1 MLRKQRTTRSRSVR
15 PVAEPWSERPAAK
28 LQEQETLGAS
38 NIKWSE
44 WLPQNFVFHEA
55 HVEAVERGL
64 HLITI
69 ANQPRCEVH
78 EVYLDG
84 DLLPETGPQAVA
96 VRIRNTK
103 KETTVF
109 IDVDCH

>member
-1 MLRKQRTTRSRSVR
+1 MAR
-15 PVAEPWSERPAAK
+15 AARR
-28 LQEQETLGAS
+28 EAAGAGNTLGAS
-38 NIKWSE
+38 NIKWFE

-55 HVEAVERGL
+55 HVEAVERGV

-69 ANQPRCEVH
+69 ANQPGCEVH

-84 DLLPETGPQAVA
+84 DLLPETGLQTVA

-109 IDVDCH
+109 IDVDSIRGLAIPQ

>member
-1 MLRKQRTTRSRSVR
+1 MAR
-15 PVAEPWSERPAAK
+15 AARR
-28 LQEQETLGAS
+28 EAAGAGNTLGAS
-38 NIKWSE
+38 NIKWFE

-55 HVEAVERGL
+55 HVEAVERGV
-64 HLITI
+64 HVITI
-69 ANQPRCEVH
+69 ANQPGCEVH

-84 DLLPETGPQAVA
+84 DLLPETGPQTVA

>member
-1 MLRKQRTTRSRSVR
+1 VHRTSSGSSGCPRTSS
-15 PVAEPWSERPAAK
+15 STK
-28 LQEQETLGAS
+28 
-38 NIKWSE
+38 
-44 WLPQNFVFHEA
+44 A
-55 HVEAVERGL
+55 HVEAVERGV

-69 ANQPRCEVH
+69 ANQPGCEVH

-84 DLLPETGPQAVA
+84 DLLPETGPQTMA